1 MGRRNTWNSTHFTT
15 WYGRIFVHCNQWRAA
30 KCVKTYKSQRRLW
43 VWIVIDQCDKILSFT
58 QHLHKR
64 KCTDQILLC
73 YLVSIVPPMV
83 WIPHQLVGI
92 PIGYN
97 VSLECFIEAHPISLN
112 YWSKEDNEMIHDSAK
127 YKWSQRHMLF
137 SIINLICFSFSLSC
151 LARFSIRMLWNRT
164 ETVLNNPTYKSTM
177 RLTIYNVQRHDYGT
191 YKCVAKNPRGETDGT
206 IRLYCEYFS
215 FVFFFFQFIEHWKV
229 DRIFN
234 RRKEEKE
241 DHVFLGLHQMP
252 AETKSNQICMQQ
264 FFLVFVF
271 VFSTFPAIFNSRV
284 RFDVIIIRKQSEEKT
299 IIEFRFFFSSSFRC
313 QFSVEPINNFIA
325 YYDNNGTSD
334 CRSSEKWN
342 QLFDISTARQ
352 SLESLLRPR

>member
-64 KCTDQILLC
+64 KCTDQILSC

-215 FVFFFFQFIEHWKV
+215 FVFFFSLSNTEKLTEFLIEERKRKKITFFWGFIKCQQKQN
-229 DRIFN
+229 RIKYACN
-234 RRKEEKE
+234 
-241 DHVFLGLHQMP
+241 
-252 AETKSNQICMQQ
+252 N
-264 FFLVFVF
+264 FFLFLF
-271 VFSTFPAIFNSRV
+271 LFSRRFP
-284 RFDVIIIRKQSEEKT
+284 RFLIQ
-299 IIEFRFFFSSSFRC
+299 EF
-313 QFSVEPINNFIA
+313 
-325 YYDNNGTSD
+325 D
-334 CRSSEKWN
+334 
-342 QLFDISTARQ
+342 LM
-352 SLESLLRPR
+352 